1 MIYRGTLVNV
11 PTCPA
16 VSVELEA
23 RRTATLEGAERVVA
37 LVLAGSRGGQALIEV
52 LTAGPGNVRLI
63 PPVTDTAVGAE
74 RVDAEPVLT
83 EVRHA
88 GALVDILAE
97 RTEVAVLR

>member
-37 LVLAGSRGGQALIEV
+37 LVLAGTRHGQALIEV
-52 LTAGPGNVRLI
+52 LAAGPGEVWLVSS
-63 PPVTDTAVGAE
+63 VTDA
-74 RVDAEPVLT
+74 PV
-83 EVRHA
+83 
-88 GALVDILAE
+88 
-97 RTEVAVLR
+97 